1 MSIRLGNPDRSS
13 KHYKDMAMAALR
25 SDPALVRD
33 AQHGDKRA
41 FAKLVERHYAPLLSA
56 CRRMLG
62 DPEPARDAAQ
72 EAVVRA
78 MLGIDRLA
86 DPDRFGAWLT
96 GIGLNVCRSLLSVP
110 DLQNGSLEMLL
121 DEGRLVDPVSPA
133 STPPE
138 QAELTELAMRVRA
151 AIAELPAGQREAV
164 VFFYLA
170 GLTHGEI
177 AEKLGTRPGAIK
189 TRLHKARSALRAPLN
204 DYEEHFAVTN
214 QPTELIPMHVAE
226 LRRTAA
232 ADPLP
237 ARHIIFLEDGDGG
250 RRLRIWIGPA
260 EATALAVILDDVE
273 LPRPGVYQFAASLL
287 TASGAQ
293 LREVRIV
300 ELTESTFYAQAV
312 LADDTAVDARP
323 SDALTLA
330 LVTGAPIYVAAAVLE
345 RCVEQQEAL
354 RDLIDEAEGAPDD
367 AHAIAEDVRKRLAE
381 ELAEHQRRS

>member
-1 MSIRLGNPDRSS
+1 
-13 KHYKDMAMAALR
+13 MAMAVLR

-41 FAKLVERHYAPLLSA
+41 FAELAERHYARLLSA

-62 DPEPARDAAQ
+62 NPEPARDAAQ

-78 MLGIDRLA
+78 MLGINRLA

-110 DLQNGSLEMLL
+110 DLQNGSLEVLL
-121 DEGRLVDPVSPA
+121 DDGRLVEPVSAA
-133 STPPE
+133 STP
-138 QAELTELAMRVRA
+138 AELAEMTELAMRARA

-164 VFFYLA
+164 VLFYLA
-170 GLTHGEI
+170 GLTHAEI
-177 AEKLGTRPGAIK
+177 AEKLGTRPGAVK
-189 TRLHKARSALRAPLN
+189 TRLHKARTALRAPLH
-204 DYEEHFAVTN
+204 DYEEHFTVTN
-214 QPTELIPMHVAE
+214 QSTELIPMHVAE
-226 LRRTAA
+226 LRRTRA

-237 ARHIIFLEDGDGG
+237 ARHIVFLEDGDGG
-250 RRLRIWIGPA
+250 RRLPIWIGPA
-260 EATALAVILDDVE
+260 EASALAVILDDVE

-287 TASGAQ
+287 TASSAQ

-300 ELTESTFYAQAV
+300 ALTNFTFYAQAV
-312 LADDTAVDARP
+312 LANDTTVDARP

-345 RCVEQQEAL
+345 RAVEHQEAMS
-354 RDLIDEAEGAPDD
+354 DMIEEAERAPDD
-367 AHAIAEDVRKRLAE
+367 AHAIAEDVRKRLADSAAQ
-381 ELAEHQRRS
+381 LAERRKRS